1 VIPFEN
7 CWPYEIYGE
16 DVYFHQCPSCGADEV
31 RLPLKRRDLDEIRG
45 GKRRL
50 LVMPCC
56 HAEYK
61 LADADADYVLAD
73 RPMRSRE

>member
-1 VIPFEN
+1 
-7 CWPYEIYGE
+7 
-16 DVYFHQCPSCGADEV
+16 V